1 MTPRGSNVHI
11 LNPTRSAGEE
21 KNLGSSLVNL
31 NDNKPLKI
39 NRKRKSAKAIAEMR
53 NRAKS

>member
-39 NRKRKSAKAIAEMR
+39 NRKRKSGKAIAEMR